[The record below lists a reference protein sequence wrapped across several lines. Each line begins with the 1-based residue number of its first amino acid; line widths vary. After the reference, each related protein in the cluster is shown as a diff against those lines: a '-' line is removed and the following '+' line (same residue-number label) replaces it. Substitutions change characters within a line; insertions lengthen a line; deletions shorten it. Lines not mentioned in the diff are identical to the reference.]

1 MDLSYASTTIGRW
14 VAVGAATAV
23 LSAVLTRAYI
33 ALARARKFTAPADPW
48 HDQPVAQAGGVAVW
62 AAIAVAAV
70 VLGLHRDRLVG
81 PGLLAGLLLAV
92 VGHVDDRKPLQPN
105 AKLLTQFAIG
115 VALIAV
121 TYRVAPTP
129 VHVALFIPVAALWL
143 AGQSNALNLL
153 DNMDGMCPAVA
164 GVSALGIAVV
174 QAQNG
179 AVAPMTFAIIIAGA
193 CFGFLVWN
201 RKPARVF
208 LGDTGSLALGLVL
221 AFLAMQGSWRGA
233 GASWGR
239 LALPVLLLG
248 VPLLNTFFVIV
259 TRHDAGVPVSRGL
272 ADHVN
277 YRLVAHG
284 FAPNQAVL
292 ILCAVAA
299 SGAIMALLFPVLPW
313 TAWACVLALF
323 TLLAA
328 YFAIFLSHAN
338 VEAMYAKL
346 KVPRT
351 LPPTSLYLNQRR
363 RVFEIMSDATLA
375 SAAYFLSFQL
385 RFDANLSEVQEH
397 NLVRGVP
404 VVILAAVAA
413 HGCAG
418 STGCS
423 GKYMGGREAIGIVKS
438 SVLASAMLYLATRL
452 PFFGDYPRSIY
463 ILFAMV
469 FFFLATGIPRLAP
482 DDARVEKGAPRSRRV
497 ARGPQGAHRGGGRRR
512 GAGARATCA
521 TARRGRPAGSSMTTP
536 RRSGCAS
543 TASRCSRRRARWS
556 TSRRRSG
563 STRSSSP
570 CRARPRRSGRGSRGS
585 ARSSTSPCESS
596 TCRSRQRRS
605 RRLRCGSDA
614 VPQNSSPCPPQNSS
628 PCPPSSQARRG
639 EREPQ
644 RMRTLSRPPR
654 LACEA
659 GGRGGGVSS
668 DAGARGGGVSSD
680 AGARAGAWF
689 GSG

>member
-1 MDLSYASTTIGRW
+1 MDLSHASTTIGRL

-23 LSAVLTRAYI
+23 GSAVLTRAYI
-33 ALARARKFTAPADPW
+33 ALARARKLTAPSDPW

-62 AAIAVAAV
+62 VVVAIAAV

-81 PGLLAGLLLAV
+81 PVLLSGLLLAV
-92 VGHVDDRKPLQPN
+92 VGFIDDRRPLQPN
-105 AKLLTQFAIG
+105 AKLLTQFATG

-121 TYRVAPTP
+121 TYRIAPTP
-129 VHVALFIPVAALWL
+129 VHVAIFIPVASLWL

-164 GVSALGIAVV
+164 GVSAIGIALV

-179 AVAPMTFAIIIAGA
+179 ATAPMLLAIVVAGA

-239 LALPVLLLG
+239 LVLPPLLLG
-248 VPLLNTFFVIV
+248 VPLLNTFFVMI
-259 TRHDAGVPVSRGL
+259 TRYDAGVPVSRGL

-284 FAPNQAVL
+284 FGPNQAVM
-292 ILCAVAA
+292 ILCAMAA
-299 SGAIMALLFPVLPW
+299 GGAVMALLFPILPW
-313 TAWACVLALF
+313 TAWVCVLALF
-323 TLLAA
+323 TLALA

-404 VVILAAVAA
+404 VVILATVAA
-413 HGCAG
+413 QWACGLYRVFW
-418 STGCS
+418 
-423 GKYMGGREAIGIVKS
+423 KYMGGREAIGIVKS
-438 SVLASAMLYLATRL
+438 SVLASTVLYLATRFPL
-452 PFFGDYPRSIY
+452 FGQYPRSIY

-469 FFFLATGIPRLAP
+469 FFILATGYRASLRLMH
-482 DDARVEKGAPRSRRV
+482 EW
-497 ARGPQGAHRGGGRRR
+497 
-512 GAGARATCA
+512 
-521 TARRGRPAGSSMTTP
+521 RRGRTERDG
-536 RRSGCAS
+536 
-543 TASRCSRRRARWS
+543 
-556 TSRRRSG
+556 
-563 STRSSSP
+563 
-570 CRARPRRSGRGSRGS
+570 
-585 ARSSTSPCESS
+585 ARSIPKVLIVGAGDAGELVLRDLRNGEKGKACGFLDDDPEKIGMRIHGVPVLAPTSTLLDLAAALGVDEVVVAMPSASPEKRNGL
-596 TCRSRQRRS
+596 T
-605 RRLRCGSDA
+605 RL
-614 VPQNSSPCPPQNSS
+614 
-628 PCPPSSQARRG
+628 
-639 EREPQ
+639 
-644 RMRTLSRPPR
+644 
-654 LACEA
+654 CEA
-659 GGRGGGVSS
+659 QRIPVREFHVQVSAS
-668 DAGARGGGVSSD
+668 QPPPPVR
-680 AGARAGAWF
+680 
-689 GSG
+689 